1 MGLFGNKNVN
11 KTWEEPS
18 KDLMAQAEQIVSNMM
33 NRGITSNEQIGAALN
48 DMAAEIVK
56 GKIYDKIYLSDALLL
71 KASQLGNTDAMIQL
85 GYIVEG
91 EHDYKRA
98 CELFR
103 EAADLGSGEAA
114 AHYADRLLE
123 GKGVEK
129 DEKEAIRY
137 FHMAVNRKFSPAV
150 FRLGE
155 ILSRNGQIDEA
166 IQLYQ
171 KAIELGL
178 EPNRTRVTL
187 NKLMKKKK

>member
-1 MGLFGNKNVN
+1 M
-11 KTWEEPS
+11 
-18 KDLMAQAEQIVSNMM
+18 
-33 NRGITSNEQIGAALN
+33 
-48 DMAAEIVK
+48 
-56 GKIYDKIYLSDALLL
+56 L

-91 EHDYKRA
+91 DHDYRRA

-103 EAADLGSGEAA
+103 EASDLGSGEAA

-137 FHMAVNRKFSPAV
+137 FNMAVNRKFSPAV

-155 ILSRNGQIDEA
+155 ILCHNGQIDDA

-187 NKLMKKKK
+187 NKLLKKKK

>member
-1 MGLFGNKNVN
+1 
-11 KTWEEPS
+11 
-18 KDLMAQAEQIVSNMM
+18 
-33 NRGITSNEQIGAALN
+33 
-48 DMAAEIVK
+48 
-56 GKIYDKIYLSDALLL
+56 
-71 KASQLGNTDAMIQL
+71 MIQL

-91 EHDYKRA
+91 DHDYRRA

-103 EAADLGSGEAA
+103 EASDLGSGEAA

-137 FHMAVNRKFSPAV
+137 FNMAVNRKFSPAV

-155 ILSRNGQIDEA
+155 ILCHNGQIDDA

-187 NKLMKKKK
+187 NKLLKKKK